1 MKIEYVRHDGSRG
14 LYTAI
19 LNQPGNHY
27 GQIILGRVWNEY
39 DGTGW
44 RASRGGA
51 GFRTR
56 GQAARALLTWYADEV
71 IQWNGRKAK
80 R

>member
-1 MKIEYVRHDGSRG
+1 MNVGFVRHQGRQG

-44 RASRGGA
+44 RAEKIGHLR
-51 GFRTR
+51 FRTR
-56 GQAARALLTWYADEV
+56 AKAARALFDYWGDSIA
-71 IQWNGRKAK
+71 WSGRKGK
-80 R
+80 